1 MTDEETRPYPLRY
14 RATGELVTPRKEPR
28 VEGEEPFGWELQLD
42 LHGCN
47 PYVIRTGTVLSAY
60 ADELV
65 KLIDMKAYGLPLLD
79 RFGLASPKTAGYTL
93 VQRIETS
100 LISGHFSEARNSAH
114 LNVFS
119 CKPFDAMT
127 VHDFSVEFFGADRAV
142 MVMTERW

>member
-1 MTDEETRPYPLRY
+1 MTD
-14 RATGELVTPRKEPR
+14 
-28 VEGEEPFGWELQLD
+28 EEPFGWELQLD

-47 PYVIRTGTVLSAY
+47 PEVIHNGIVLSTY
-60 ADELV
+60 VDQLV
-65 KLIDMKAYGLPLLD
+65 DLIDMKAYGPMLLD
-79 RFGLASPKTAGYTL
+79 HFGHANPKTSGYTL

-114 LNVFS
+114 LNIFS

-127 VHDFSVEFFGADRAV
+127 VHDFSVEFFGAGQAV